1 MTKLR
6 LSREMNKNEDIL
18 QNNGANIQI
27 NDLKA
32 FFEAID
38 WNQLR
43 FHYVIIKAL
52 SLVFTTYIIKF
63 IILIK
68 ITKTSKLTKKLQ
80 KRSNYNLYLIII
92 YF

>member
-1 MTKLR
+1 
-6 LSREMNKNEDIL
+6 MNKNEDIL

>member
-6 LSREMNKNEDIL
+6 LSREMNENEDIL

-38 WNQLR
+38 
-43 FHYVIIKAL
+43 
-52 SLVFTTYIIKF
+52 
-63 IILIK
+63 
-68 ITKTSKLTKKLQ
+68 
-80 KRSNYNLYLIII
+80 
-92 YF
+92 

>member
-1 MTKLR
+1 MIKLR
-6 LSREMNKNEDIL
+6 LSREMNENEDIL
-18 QNNGANIQI
+18 QNNVANIQI

-32 FFEAID
+32 FFF
-38 WNQLR
+38 LR
-43 FHYVIIKAL
+43 FHFVIIKAL

-68 ITKTSKLTKKLQ
+68 ITKTSKFTKKLQ